1 VVIDETAETS
11 KVTCLPIKRNVQRK
25 IFPAAPRAAI
35 RLRSL
40 RAPASRP
47 RGYSLQGNPV
57 SPGTSGPRG
66 FYIDQSSVIR
76 YVTSGSATSA
86 SSALQ

>member
-1 VVIDETAETS
+1 MT
-11 KVTCLPIKRNVQRK
+11 KQRK
-25 IFPAAPRAAI
+25 PVSNLSIYKKECPEKNLPCGTKSSYSFVFTAGTGTP
-35 RLRSL
+35 ST
-40 RAPASRP
+40 
-47 RGYSLQGNPV
+47 GYSVQGNPV

-86 SSALQ
+86 STPLQ